1 VDSVA
6 AVAADD
12 VPPLLHSYARPAAAR
27 GTFVS
32 IVAGSGATVTDSNGR
47 EYVDAL
53 ASLWYCQVG
62 YGRGEI
68 VSAIAAQASRLATF
82 HTFDRFTNPVA
93 DALAAELVAIAPMPS
108 ARVFLTS
115 GGSEAV
121 DSALKLARLAHH
133 AAGAADRTIII
144 SRTPSYHGVT
154 YGSMAATGLPLNQ
167 AGFGPLLGDVVQVPY
182 DDLTAVDEVIA
193 RHGAHR
199 IAAVI
204 AEPVVGA
211 GGVLPPPDGYLAG
224 LRQRCDAA
232 GAFLILDEVICGFG
246 RLGAWFGA
254 EVYGVRPDLVT
265 FAKGVSSGYLPVGG
279 VLVGAAVRA
288 PLEADPTFVLRHGHT
303 YSGHPTAAAAAL
315 ANLAVLR
322 DEALLDRA
330 PLIGKRLADGLRTL
344 LAGGRVTAVRGQ
356 GAVWAAVLAD
366 GIDAVAV
373 RDRMLDHGVI
383 ARPLGA
389 SVIAFCP
396 PLVIADDQVDR
407 CVEALRLA
415 VLGAGSH
422 ARA

>member
-1 VDSVA
+1 M
-6 AVAADD
+6 AADD
-12 VPPLLHSYARPAAAR
+12 VPHLLHSYARPAAGR
-27 GTFVS
+27 DVFVE
-32 IVAGSGATVTDSNGR
+32 IVSGSGAMVTDSNGR

-62 YGRGEI
+62 HGREEI
-68 VSAIAAQASRLATF
+68 VSAITSQAKRLATF
-82 HTFDRFTNPVA
+82 HTFDRFTNPMA
-93 DALAAELVAIAPMPS
+93 EGLAAELVAIAPMAD

-121 DSALKLARLAHH
+121 ESALKLARLAHH
-133 AAGAADRTIII
+133 AAGDTERTIII

-182 DDLTAVDEVIA
+182 DDLAAVDEAIA
-193 RHGAHR
+193 GHGAHR

-224 LRQRCDAA
+224 LRQRCDDA

-254 EVYGVRPDLVT
+254 DVYGVRPDLVT

-279 VLVGAAVRA
+279 VLLGRAVRG
-288 PLEADPTFVLRHGHT
+288 PLEADDGFVLRHGHT
-303 YSGHPTAAAAAL
+303 YSGHPTACAAAI
-315 ANLAVLR
+315 ANLSVLR
-322 DEALLDRA
+322 DEGLLDRA
-330 PLIGKRLADGLRTL
+330 PSIGKRLADGLHAL
-344 LAGGRVTAVRGQ
+344 LAGGRVTAVRGE

-396 PLVIADDQVDR
+396 PLVITDDQIDR
-407 CVEALRLA
+407 SVEALAASL
-415 VLGAGSH
+415 
-422 ARA
+422 